1 MVEVVTAGNS
11 KDAERALADV
21 TEQLF
26 PRIEVQL
33 IKAAVA
39 SGNMEVLYFLPA
51 TSYISHIS
59 VLSDQEH
66 IVKSLCSPGLMF

>member
-1 MVEVVTAGNS
+1 MLVSRVLEGVTAGNS
-11 KDAERALADV
+11 KDVERALADV

-39 SGNMEVLYFLPA
+39 SENMEVL
-51 TSYISHIS
+51 
-59 VLSDQEH
+59 
-66 IVKSLCSPGLMF
+66 

>member
-39 SGNMEVLYFLPA
+39 SGNMEVL
-51 TSYISHIS
+51 
-59 VLSDQEH
+59 
-66 IVKSLCSPGLMF
+66 